1 MKNLWKSSKTP
12 SIKVSFYSDGSYK
25 LISNVLLSRF
35 EQRFR
40 AFGVVNGTRYKEYC
54 LSNDYA
60 FRSSTLA
67 LIQIDWWYMCT
78 ALKSSG
84 VIETSRDFKM
94 EFIEPEKKISDN
106 LGEL

>member
-1 MKNLWKSSKTP
+1 M
-12 SIKVSFYSDGSYK
+12 SFYSDGSYK

-40 AFGVVNGTRYKEYC
+40 AFGIVNGARYKEYC
-54 LSNDYA
+54 LSSDYA
-60 FRSSTLA
+60 FRSSILA
-67 LIQIDWWYMCT
+67 LIQIDWWSMCT
-78 ALKSSG
+78 TLKSSG

>member
-12 SIKVSFYSDGSYK
+12 SIKVSFYFDGSYK

-40 AFGVVNGTRYKEYC
+40 AFGIINGARYKEYC
-54 LSNDYA
+54 LSSDYA

-67 LIQIDWWYMCT
+67 LIQMDWWSMCT
-78 ALKSSG
+78 TLKSFG
-84 VIETSRDFKM
+84 VIETSSDFKM
-94 EFIEPEKKISDN
+94 EFIEPGKNISDN

>member
-40 AFGVVNGTRYKEYC
+40 AFGVVNGARYKEYC
-54 LSNDYA
+54 LSSDYA

-67 LIQIDWWYMCT
+67 LIQMDWWSMCI

-94 EFIEPEKKISDN
+94 EFIEPKKKISVN

>member
-40 AFGVVNGTRYKEYC
+40 AFGIINGARYKEYC

-60 FRSSTLA
+60 FRSSTLT
-67 LIQIDWWYMCT
+67 LIQMDWWSMCT
-78 ALKSSG
+78 TLKSFG

>member
-12 SIKVSFYSDGSYK
+12 SIKVSFYSDGSYR

-35 EQRFR
+35 EHRFR
-40 AFGVVNGTRYKEYC
+40 AFGIVNGARYKEYC
-54 LSNDYA
+54 LSSDYA

-67 LIQIDWWYMCT
+67 LIQMDWWSMCT

-84 VIETSRDFKM
+84 VIETSSDFKM

-106 LGEL
+106 LGDL